1 MEQSRGRQPRVLKID
16 LKHSKGSVSDRY
28 LAYIGLR
35 GSETAHCIEEH
46 PLTLSLS
53 LSKGEDGLGL
63 GIYLECLLRLSLRLP
78 YGGPQMETKVN
89 KYNVLYQNTSNIQT

>member
-1 MEQSRGRQPRVLKID
+1 MHSRENVF
-16 LKHSKGSVSDRY
+16 DRY
-28 LAYIGLR
+28 LAFTGLR

-63 GIYLECLLRLSLRLP
+63 GIYSECLLRLSLRLP
-78 YGGPQMETKVN
+78 YGGPQMEIEVEEGQEKLGDEQL
-89 KYNVLYQNTSNIQT
+89 KGR